1 MFEFMA
7 SGIVGRLAQN
17 KCKVYVTPG
26 MDCIWLI
33 VAAVSE
39 AVLAE
44 PVPIVMLHP
53 SSNALPGMAHN
64 QADAACV

>member
-1 MFEFMA
+1 LGGWHKTSAKFML
-7 SGIVGRLAQN
+7 RLEWT
-17 KCKVYVTPG
+17 V
-26 MDCIWLI
+26 IWLI

-39 AVLAE
+39 AVFAE
-44 PVPIVMLHP
+44 PVAIIMLHP